1 MLIIHHD
8 FGALGRSPFEAEM
21 IADMVLDLLYNG
33 VNLDHIGIISP
44 YRAQIREIKRALVEK
59 NVLNEDN
66 LDSIFVDTVER
77 MQGQEKD
84 YIFFSLANCNPEE
97 VEDRLDFFYSPN
109 RLNVAITRA
118 HIKCITLTN
127 EKIFKIC
134 RERIGLPGIPEDL
147 KKGMKAF
154 LDFEELST
162 KIEIEDENV
171 TTGW

>member
-1 MLIIHHD
+1 M
-8 FGALGRSPFEAEM
+8 
-21 IADMVLDLLYNG
+21 
-33 VNLDHIGIISP
+33 
-44 YRAQIREIKRALVEK
+44 
-59 NVLNEDN
+59 
-66 LDSIFVDTVER
+66 
-77 MQGQEKD
+77 
-84 YIFFSLANCNPEE
+84 
-97 VEDRLDFFYSPN
+97 
-109 RLNVAITRA
+109 AITRA

>member
-21 IADMVLDLLYNG
+21 IADMALDLLYNG
-33 VNLDHIGIISP
+33 VNIDDIGIISP

-59 NVLNEDN
+59 KVLTEDN

-97 VEDRLDFFYSPN
+97 VENRLEFFYSPN

-134 RERIGLPGIPEDL
+134 RERIGIPGNSDEL
-147 KKGMKAF
+147 NKGMKAF
-154 LDFEELST
+154 IDFETLST
-162 KIEIEDENV
+162 KIEIEDENAK
-171 TTGW
+171 TGW